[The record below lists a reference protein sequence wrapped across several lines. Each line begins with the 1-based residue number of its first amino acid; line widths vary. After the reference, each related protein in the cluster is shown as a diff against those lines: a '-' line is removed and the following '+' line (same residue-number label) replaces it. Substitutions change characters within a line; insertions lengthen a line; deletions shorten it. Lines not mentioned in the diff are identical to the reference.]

1 MNHEQTQISQIQQS
15 IARFDERLNAACKQ
29 IEENQVMVSQ
39 MHRMTVS
46 IENLTIQVKDQNDN
60 IKAVCASVDEKIAME
75 SQKNEERFKVH
86 GERIG
91 CLETKPAKRG
101 LFIIDHIKL
110 VLITAIITAII
121 TSFLT
126 YFGL

>member
-29 IEENQVMVSQ
+29 IEENKVMVSQ

-46 IENLTIQVKDQNDN
+46 IENLAIQVKDQNDN
-60 IKAVCASVDEKIAME
+60 IKTVCASFDEKIAIE
-75 SQKNEERFKVH
+75 SRKNEERFKVH

-91 CLETKPAKRG
+91 YLETKPAKRG

-110 VLITAIITAII
+110 VLITAIITAI
-121 TSFLT
+121 
-126 YFGL
+126 